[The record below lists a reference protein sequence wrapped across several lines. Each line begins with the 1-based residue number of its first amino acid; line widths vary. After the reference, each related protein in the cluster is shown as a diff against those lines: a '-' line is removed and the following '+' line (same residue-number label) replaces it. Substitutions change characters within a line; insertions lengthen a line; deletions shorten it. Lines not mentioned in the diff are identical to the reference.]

1 MDSTRTLQH
10 LERQKKTYEKGIS
23 EAKTDETRNANN
35 SLLTLCNYLINLH
48 TKLRSLKGE
57 GSNRFDDADKLKADL
72 ET

>member
-48 TKLRSLKGE
+48 TKLRSLKG
-57 GSNRFDDADKLKADL
+57 
-72 ET
+72 